1 MRREYRKSRDPLR
14 KRRSSRFG
22 FKLKMDLPFL
32 DSHYSHSR
40 GCSARY
46 VMHCLLP
53 YINSN
58 YSFCN
63 QGSTL
68 SRQPGTARATPLAQ
82 TPHNAASVYSL
93 PPPSQPRQLISARA
107 ERLTPDAPNDDE
119 DALTVG
125 GGAQVPHVW
134 PNFTDLVLSPTGRW
148 PGIAPQSSQV
158 HSLLTETNTQQTPFL
173 LCWHYAFPPPGQYRA
188 QVMRAALIRAAIVL
202 NQTEIHDRLRAEKD
216 YADILGSSVRF
227 QADFGIES
235 LGIR

>member
-1 MRREYRKSRDPLR
+1 
-14 KRRSSRFG
+14 
-22 FKLKMDLPFL
+22 
-32 DSHYSHSR
+32 
-40 GCSARY
+40 
-46 VMHCLLP
+46 MHRLLP

-68 SRQPGTARATPLAQ
+68 PRQPGTARATPLAQ
-82 TPHNAASVYSL
+82 TPRNAASVYSL

-202 NQTEIHDRLRAEKD
+202 NQTEIRDRLRAEKD
-216 YADILGSSVRF
+216 YTDILGSSVRF